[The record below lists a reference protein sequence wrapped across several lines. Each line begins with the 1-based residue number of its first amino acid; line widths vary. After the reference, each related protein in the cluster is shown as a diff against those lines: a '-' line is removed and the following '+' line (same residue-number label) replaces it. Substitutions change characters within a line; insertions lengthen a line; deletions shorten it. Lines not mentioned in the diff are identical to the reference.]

1 VPSADPADGDFLRRL
16 TDSEAK
22 SLEARSRRKSFARGA
37 IIFRDGDPGDEA
49 LVLRSGRVK
58 VSSRRRSREVILA
71 VLDPG
76 SLLGEVSAID
86 GGPRSATVV
95 ALEPVEVDVTSFADF
110 REFLEEHPRVASEL
124 LRFVVR
130 RLRDASLR
138 QVEFGTVDT
147 LGRLCVSLTQLAD
160 RYGHRNGDHVEVD
173 APINQQELAEWAGM
187 SREAVVKGLRQL
199 RSLGWLTVDGR
210 ALTLL
215 DPQAIRRRA
224 GQR

>member
-1 VPSADPADGDFLRRL
+1 M
-16 TDSEAK
+16 
-22 SLEARSRRKSFARGA
+22 
-37 IIFRDGDPGDEA
+37 IFRAGEPGDD
-49 LVLRSGRVK
+49 VLLLRVGRVK
-58 VSSRRRSREVILA
+58 VSVRRRSREIILA

-86 GGPRSATVV
+86 GGSRSATVA
-95 ALEPVEVDVTSFADF
+95 ALEHVEVDVTSFADF
-110 REFLEEHPRVASEL
+110 RKFLDEHPRVAGEL
-124 LRFVVR
+124 LQLVVA
-130 RLRDASLR
+130 RLRDTSLR

-147 LGRLCVSLTQLAD
+147 LGRLCMSLTQLAE
-160 RYGHRNGDHVEVD
+160 RYGRPLGDHIEVD

-215 DPQAIRRRA
+215 NPPAIRRRG

>member
-22 SLEARSRRKSFARGA
+22 SLEFRSRRKSFARGA
-37 IIFRDGDPGDEA
+37 IIFRAGDPGDEA
-49 LVLRSGRVK
+49 LVLRKGRVK
-58 VSSRRRSREVILA
+58 VTSRRRNREVILA

-95 ALEPVEVDVTSFADF
+95 ALEAVEVDALSAAEFN
-110 REFLEEHPRVASEL
+110 EFLQEHPRVAGEL
-124 LRFVVR
+124 LQLVIG

-147 LGRLCVSLTQLAD
+147 LGRLCASVTQLAE
-160 RYGHRNGDHVEVD
+160 RYGRPSGDHVEVE

-215 DPQAIRRRA
+215 DPPAISRRA